1 MTMPGTPLPFS
12 PKEVRLIREM
22 LSTSGEIPVCLLCEG
37 KLHVSEL
44 AERSGEPGRVWRVDC
59 VACRRTAI
67 VTEGGGDRRVESS
80 EQ

>member
-22 LSTSGEIPVCLLCEG
+22 LSTSGEIPVCLLRG
-37 KLHVSEL
+37 
-44 AERSGEPGRVWRVDC
+44 GEPGRVWRVDC

-80 EQ
+80 QQ